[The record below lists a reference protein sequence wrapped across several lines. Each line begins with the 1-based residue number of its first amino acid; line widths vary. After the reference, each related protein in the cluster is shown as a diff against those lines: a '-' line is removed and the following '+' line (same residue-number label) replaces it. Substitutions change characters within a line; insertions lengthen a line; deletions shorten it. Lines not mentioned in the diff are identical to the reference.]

1 MVVTGTVCGDGWETP
16 ATICAAA
23 MDDDKAS
30 MVSDV
35 VVVGDAAVVAAGVEI
50 VPFVFLGCRL
60 ASMTQT
66 TKVCPEPH
74 NRS

>member
-1 MVVTGTVCGDGWETP
+1 
-16 ATICAAA
+16 
-23 MDDDKAS
+23 
-30 MVSDV
+30 MVSDVV